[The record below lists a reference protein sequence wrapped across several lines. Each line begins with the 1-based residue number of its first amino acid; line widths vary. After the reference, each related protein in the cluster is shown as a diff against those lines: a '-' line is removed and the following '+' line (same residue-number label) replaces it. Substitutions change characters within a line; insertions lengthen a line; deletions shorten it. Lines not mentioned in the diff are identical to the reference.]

1 MGVEQLLTKI
11 TDPKNKVFKKVI
23 AMKAGVENVK
33 YLLRSD
39 NGKLL
44 LYVLGSDMTPYSPEW
59 VVNVVF
65 VDGKKQDFSLEQVA
79 EVFKALSKRHT
90 EEEKLQEMVL
100 QNRILTR

>member
-39 NGKLL
+39 KGKLL

-65 VDGKKQDFSLEQVA
+65 VDGKKQDLSLEQVA
-79 EVFKALSKRHT
+79 EVFAALSKRHT

-100 QNRILTR
+100 QKRVLTR

>member
-11 TDPKNKVFKKVI
+11 TDPKNKVFKTVV
-23 AMKAGVENVK
+23 AMKAGLENVK
-33 YLLRSD
+33 YSLRGE

-59 VVNVVF
+59 VINVVF
-65 VDGKKQDFSLEQVA
+65 VDGHKQDFSLEQIA
-79 EVFKALSKRHT
+79 EVFAALSKRHK

-100 QNRILTR
+100 QKRVLTR